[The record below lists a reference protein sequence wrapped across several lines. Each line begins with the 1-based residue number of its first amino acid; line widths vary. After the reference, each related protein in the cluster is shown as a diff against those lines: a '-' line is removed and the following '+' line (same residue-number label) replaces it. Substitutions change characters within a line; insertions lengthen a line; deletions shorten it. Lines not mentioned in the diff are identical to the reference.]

1 MERHQIKKEGGLPGL
16 KGFTEQTS
24 EIRQEEGVKE
34 KGLENKASQLKP
46 QHAGSGAGSGQPVP
60 GLLSRANSSAPRT

>member
-16 KGFTEQTS
+16 KEGFTEQTS

-34 KGLENKASQLKP
+34 KGLENKAS
-46 QHAGSGAGSGQPVP
+46 
-60 GLLSRANSSAPRT
+60 